1 MAMNS
6 LPAGARA
13 TVQLLPENSLF
24 SLLAKVQIKVISL
37 LHYIY

>member
-1 MAMNS
+1 A

-13 TVQLLPENSLF
+13 TVQLVPNSGLLGF
-24 SLLAKVQIKVISL
+24 LAKVQIKVIST